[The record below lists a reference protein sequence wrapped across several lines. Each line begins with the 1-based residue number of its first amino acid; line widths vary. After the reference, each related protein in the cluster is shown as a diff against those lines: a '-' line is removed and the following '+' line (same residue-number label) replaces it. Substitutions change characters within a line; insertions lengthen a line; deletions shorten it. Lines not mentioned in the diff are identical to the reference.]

1 MIRIFLDRLYLF
13 AGFAAG
19 AFLLAIFVLMMLL
32 SAGMLNPTGR
42 PAESSI
48 IRTKI
53 ASRNAPAAKPA
64 NK

>member
-32 SAGMLNPTGR
+32 SAGRPVGFNI